1 MSYKRCVKLVQSK
14 RNKWVNIA
22 VFFFQIFPSLAILL
36 NLDVPPNV

>member
-22 VFFFQIFPSLAILL
+22 VFLQIFPSVAILL
-36 NLDVPPNV
+36 NLDVLPNV